1 MASSDSQK
9 GKRVDKALAAI
20 AGVSI
25 AVAMAGTAVGF
36 CANAQTEEYLASALA
51 WERQAED
58 FEARL
63 AVARGQLADAEKRI
77 AEARKGLSQRER
89 QILAEHEVGRPGT
102 VSRRASSWLNVKAP
116 HDHYWKGQT
125 GRDKHGHAVWKAP
138 EYSLRAG
145 ALVLRSY
152 YLRHGIKTVRGIV
165 ERFSTCNH
173 DEYAAFLAKRLGV
186 KEDEEI
192 NVIRRLPELIRAMA
206 QFETGRPVPESKVA
220 TLDILASI

>member
-1 MASSDSQK
+1 MA
-9 GKRVDKALAAI
+9 GKEKAPKADRVLSVI

-25 AVAMAGTAVGF
+25 AVAIAGTVVGF
-36 CANAQTEEYLASALA
+36 CASAQTEEYLASALA
-51 WERQAED
+51 WKG
-58 FEARL
+58 EADEAKAHL
-63 AVARGQLADAEKRI
+63 AVMKGRLDDAERRLS
-77 AEARKGLSQRER
+77 EARKGLTKKER

-116 HDHYWKGQT
+116 SDRYWKGQC
-125 GRDKHGHAVWKAP
+125 GRDKHGHAIWKAP

-152 YLRHGIKTVRGIV
+152 YLRHGIRTVRGIV

>member
-1 MASSDSQK
+1 MPASRSLLALLAGASICVAC
-9 GKRVDKALAAI
+9 GGVFVGHKA
-20 AGVSI
+20 VSR
-25 AVAMAGTAVGF
+25 AEAYM
-36 CANAQTEEYLASALA
+36 QSALA
-51 WERQAED
+51 FRAQADD
-58 FEARL
+58 FKARL
-63 AVARGQLADAEKRI
+63 AVARGQLADAERRI
-77 AEARKGLSQRER
+77 AEAQKGLTKEQKR
-89 QILAEHEVGRPGT
+89 ILAEHEVGRPGT

-125 GRDKHGHAVWKAP
+125 GRDRHGHAVWKAP

-192 NVIRRLPELIRAMA
+192 NVIRRLPELIRAMT
-206 QFETGRPVPESKVA
+206 QFETGRPVPESKIA

>member
-1 MASSDSQK
+1 MCVACGGVFVGHKAVSQCE
-9 GKRVDKALAAI
+9 RYCADALAYRA
-20 AGVSI
+20 
-25 AVAMAGTAVGF
+25 
-36 CANAQTEEYLASALA
+36 
-51 WERQAED
+51 QAED
-58 FEARL
+58 FKARL
-63 AVARGQLADAEKRI
+63 AVAKGQIADAEKRI

-125 GRDKHGHAVWKAP
+125 GRDRHGHAVWKAP